1 LFVFMFI
8 LFFIIIKAFDK
19 HPNLKHTN
27 FRYLLKL
34 NLHIIF
40 NLIKW
45 IFQKLTIFNIILTFE
60 IFMNMI
66 EMRIFASWT
75 IEVMTFTTEKFNFF
89 HFMIFA
95 LFITFIC
102 LNLFLINILSF
113 KIFIFYFIVKFNYW
127 NYLFFRILRISNS

>member
-1 LFVFMFI
+1 MFVFMFI

-27 FRYLLKL
+27 FRYLFEL
-34 NLHIIF
+34 NLHFIF

-75 IEVMTFTTEKFNFF
+75 IEVITFTTEKFDFF
-89 HFMIFA
+89 FFMIFA

-102 LNLFLINILSF
+102 LDLFLINFLSF
-113 KIFIFYFIVKFNYW
+113 KIFIFYFIVKFINW
-127 NYLFFRILRISNS
+127 NYLFFWILRISNS